1 MAPRP
6 FFVVPR
12 FRRGA
17 LGWMYLRWGRKLW
30 RLW

>member
-1 MAPRP
+1 MGARP

-12 FRRGA
+12 IRRGA
-17 LGWMYLRWGRKLW
+17 LGWVYLRWGRKLW

>member
-1 MAPRP
+1 MGERP

-12 FRRGA
+12 LRRGA